1 MANSTNFNCNLSV
14 DSDHSSDDVAS
25 SKSSLS
31 SLQGDS
37 EEIKLH
43 ENDDFCSNTKTK
55 EVGTQTSVNNDEKA
69 STSSP
74 TLLLRDA
81 STQLNDNRGER
92 FFYAAIKQVDA
103 VTKKECALDES
114 YTLVV
119 DAGTQIGSKIA
130 PNEFS
135 EEIRMVPTSSIRTT
149 HIPNSRKRHF
159 AIQHSTIEPIRP
171 STRLAARNL
180 IWNLWAVMTFASFTM
195 ELYRSAKGE
204 GTGDISTVFVI
215 GVIGFLL
222 REIFG

>member
-14 DSDHSSDDVAS
+14 DSDHSSDDDAS
-25 SKSSLS
+25 SQSPLS
-31 SLQGDS
+31 SLQGDY
-37 EEIKLH
+37 EEVISH
-43 ENDDFCSNTKTK
+43 ENDDCCSNTKD
-55 EVGTQTSVNNDEKA
+55 VGTQTSGNDDEKA

-74 TLLLRDA
+74 ILLLRDA

-92 FFYAAIKQVDA
+92 CFYAVTKQVDA
-103 VTKKECALDES
+103 VTKEECAMDKS

-119 DAGTQIGSKIA
+119 DVGTQIGAKIA
-130 PNEFS
+130 PDEIS
-135 EEIRMVPTSSIRTT
+135 EEIRMVPTSSIITT
-149 HIPNSRKRHF
+149 HIPNNRKRHF
-159 AIQHSTIEPIRP
+159 AIQHTTIESGGP

-204 GTGDISTVFVI
+204 GTGDLSTVFVI
-215 GVIGFLL
+215 GVIGLLL